1 MRQPGLSKF
10 KRRKTAAVKKLEDE
24 RANLVRVNDIL
35 SELQRQL
42 VPLQHQAEQAK
53 IHLKKKKN

>member
-1 MRQPGLSKF
+1 MRQPGLSSS
-10 KRRKTAAVKKLEDE
+10 KRRKAAAVKKLEDE

-53 IHLKKKKN
+53 IYLK